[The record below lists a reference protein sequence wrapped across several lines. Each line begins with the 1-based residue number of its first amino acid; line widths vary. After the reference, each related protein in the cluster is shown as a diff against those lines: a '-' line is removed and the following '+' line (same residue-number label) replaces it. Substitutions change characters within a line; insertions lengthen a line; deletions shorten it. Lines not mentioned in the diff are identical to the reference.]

1 MQTASGHA
9 DIQSMQTISVNTD
22 RQGMRTMSVDRQT
35 QYAGY
40 ISGQTW
46 YADCQWT
53 CRPTR
58 QATRLRQRAGKQGVQ
73 TMPVRGQPKAKTKHL
88 APPVSSRMIV
98 SDSSTSLFKG

>member
-1 MQTASGHA
+1 MSVDGQTQYAGYISGQTRYADCQWTCRHTRYTDYASGHA
-9 DIQSMQTISVNTD
+9 DKQGMQTISVNTD
-22 RQGMRTMSVDRQT
+22 RQGMRTMLVDRQT

-58 QATRLRQRAGKQGVQ
+58 YADYISEHG
-73 TMPVRGQPKAKTKHL
+73 
-88 APPVSSRMIV
+88 
-98 SDSSTSLFKG
+98 